1 MTKEIILY
9 TKSYCSFC
17 KGAKALLRHKGV
29 SFKEFEISDDIELT
43 AEMVKRAGG
52 RTTVPQI
59 FIGDVHV
66 GGGMDLAELDA
77 AGGLDPL
84 LKPFLEAARK

>member
-1 MTKEIILY
+1 MTQEIILY
-9 TKSYCSFC
+9 TKSYCSYC
-17 KGAKALLRHKGV
+17 KGAKALLRQKGV
-29 SFKEFEISDDIELT
+29 TFKEFEISDNLELT
-43 AEMVKRAGG
+43 VEMVKRAGG

-77 AGGLDPL
+77 VGGLDPL
-84 LKPFLEAARK
+84 LKPFLDSI